1 MTVREDAAA
10 GGLTITAGAQT
21 MVLSTQ
27 QPLAS
32 VAGRMIS
39 LPAAPARDGRTWY
52 VPVDFVSRALSSI
65 LSGGVELRKPSRL
78 IITSGVRLP
87 RIAAR
92 SDVAGAGTTRVTIDV
107 APPTAHTV
115 TQEATRILIR
125 FDADAL
131 DIGDLRVTA
140 DEAVTGVHQGE
151 APNLLAI
158 DLGPRFASFRASDQ
172 PAPTPGSARI
182 FVDVLAPTAPPP
194 TPGAQPPGV
203 PALPVAPEAPPLL
216 DLPTPGGLRAIVID
230 AGHGGDDAGAKG
242 AQGILEKNVT
252 LSVAR
257 RLKAAL
263 EARLGVRVLLTRDAD
278 QAVASDRARGARQ
291 QQQGG
296 SVHQPAR
303 QRVGAAGRHAASQV
317 FYLNLEGYGDKAQQA
332 SQGSADALPVLG
344 GGSREIEITPWE
356 LAQARHIDQSAAFA
370 QAIEGAL
377 RERVPMSARALQQA
391 PFRVLVGANMPAVL
405 VELGFLTN
413 PDQEKQLAG
422 DEHQN
427 ALVQAAGRRHRP
439 LPRRDGRYAM
449 MSRRAARASA
459 PIVLFGLGAAW
470 VALHRPAA
478 LVLPRGQAPAATAAA
493 APRRAGGRGPQD
505 HRHVST
511 TSATTGGAHAGAARS
526 AVRRH
531 GRRSRRA
538 PSSKRRSPAAAPLVS
553 AIPAGTTL
561 RDVFITERGDAFVDL
576 SGRSQRQAPGRLARR
591 DPHGLHHRQRAHG
604 EPAGRDR
611 ACRS

>member
-1 MTVREDAAA
+1 LKARALAAASIAALYFLPIALPAQQPSAALPYTVVTRDARRPLATRVLGGQEMFALDDLARLFNLTVREDAAA
-10 GGLTITAGAQT
+10 GGLTIAAGAQT

-78 IITSGVRLP
+78 IITFGVRLP

-92 SDVAGAGTTRVTIDV
+92 SDVAGGGTTRVTIDV

-115 TQEATRILIR
+115 TQEPTRILIH

-131 DIGDLRVTA
+131 DLGDIRVTA
-140 DEAVTGVHQGE
+140 DDAVTGVHPGD

-172 PAPTPGSARI
+172 PAPTPGAARI
-182 FVDVLAPTAPPP
+182 FVDLLAPTAPPA
-194 TPGAQPPGV
+194 PGAPP
-203 PALPVAPEAPPLL
+203 PAAPAAPAAPEAPPLI

-230 AGHGGDDAGAKG
+230 AGHGGDDTGAKG

-278 QAVASDRARGARQ
+278 LAVAADQRAALANNNKADLFISLHANASLRPAVAGAE
-291 QQQGG
+291 
-296 SVHQPAR
+296 
-303 QRVGAAGRHAASQV
+303 V
-317 FYLNLEGYGDKAQQA
+317 FFLNLEGYGDKAQQA
-332 SQGSADALPVLG
+332 AQGSADALPVLG

-356 LAQARHIDQSAAFA
+356 MAQVRHLDQSAALA

-377 RERVPMSARALQQA
+377 RERVPMSPRSLQRA

-413 PDQEKQLAG
+413 AEQEKQLVG

-427 ALVQAAGRRHRP
+427 ALVQALLEGIV
-439 LPRRDGRYAM
+439 RY
-449 MSRRAARASA
+449 RAA
-459 PIVLFGLGAAW
+459 
-470 VALHRPAA
+470 
-478 LVLPRGQAPAATAAA
+478 
-493 APRRAGGRGPQD
+493 
-505 HRHVST
+505 
-511 TSATTGGAHAGAARS
+511 TGGTR
-526 AVRRH
+526 
-531 GRRSRRA
+531 
-538 PSSKRRSPAAAPLVS
+538 
-553 AIPAGTTL
+553 
-561 RDVFITERGDAFVDL
+561 
-576 SGRSQRQAPGRLARR
+576 
-591 DPHGLHHRQRAHG
+591 
-604 EPAGRDR
+604 
-611 ACRS
+611 